1 MIAGR
6 RPGRRAIPP
15 AGPGDPYAAGV
26 SSLGTS
32 MPVLRPVPRD
42 SLRPWAGT
50 RLGGVVGQVGERW
63 LAGPDSVVDAGGW
76 GTLTLDEL
84 AAAAGESLVGRRGM
98 ALLGPRFPLL
108 VKVIDAGAWLSLQ
121 VHPSD
126 ELAAELYGSGAL
138 GKAEAWV
145 VLDAAPGSSLITGP
159 RPSLPADALR
169 RAIRAGTVG
178 RDHCDERPATPGDVL
193 LLEPGTLHAI
203 GAGAFVY
210 EIEQPSDLTFR
221 VSDWGRPATPGRGL
235 HVPEA
240 LRAIRP
246 DAHARPV
253 GRDWR
258 LDGGALAVPQFALEI
273 AAAGEGLT
281 RMPAGESPEVLTVVR
296 GRAVVSGDGWREPLD
311 TYGTL
316 VVPASVPRY
325 RIEGSEEGLVCIG
338 TLPPT

>member
-1 MIAGR
+1 M
-6 RPGRRAIPP
+6 
-15 AGPGDPYAAGV
+15 
-26 SSLGTS
+26 SL
-32 MPVLRPVPRD
+32 PILRPVPHS
-42 SLRPWAGT
+42 SLRPWAGS
-50 RLGGVVGQVGERW
+50 RLGAEGGQVGERW
-63 LAGPDSVVDAGGW
+63 LAGPDLVVDAGAW

-84 AAAAGESLVGRRGM
+84 ARAAGEALVGGRGM

-108 VKVIDAGAWLSLQ
+108 VKLIDAAEWLSLQ

-126 ELAAELYGSGAL
+126 ELAVELYGAGAL

-145 VLDAAPGSSLITGP
+145 ILDAAPGTSLITGP
-159 RPSLPADALR
+159 RHGLAAGELR
-169 RAIRAGTVG
+169 HAVRAGTVG
-178 RDHCDERPATPGDVL
+178 REHCDERPATPGDVL

-235 HVPEA
+235 HIEDS

-258 LDGGALAVPQFALEI
+258 LDGGALTVPQFRLEI
-273 AAAGEGLT
+273 AAVAEGLT
-281 RMPAGESPEVLTVVR
+281 RAPAGDSPEVVTVIR
-296 GRAVVSGDGWREPLD
+296 GRAIVSGDGWREPLD

-316 VVPASVPRY
+316 VVPASVPGY
-325 RIEGSEEGLVCIG
+325 RVEGSDDGLACIG
-338 TLPPT
+338 MLPPA